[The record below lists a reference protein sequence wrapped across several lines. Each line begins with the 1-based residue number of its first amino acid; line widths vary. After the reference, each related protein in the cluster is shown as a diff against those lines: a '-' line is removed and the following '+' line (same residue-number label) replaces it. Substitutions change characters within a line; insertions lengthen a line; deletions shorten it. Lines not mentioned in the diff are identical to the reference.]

1 MAIRPLSKQGGII
14 SKIRR
19 RLTVQGESET
29 IDGVLPARPE
39 GAKEQPEEVEDVS
52 LNHAIFPNQQ
62 TELFAPDSV
71 CCSKSHISYIHSI
84 SIFSTTSISDA
95 L

>member
-29 IDGVLPARPE
+29 IDGVLPSRPE
-39 GAKEQPEEVEDVS
+39 AKEQTEEVEDVS
-52 LNHAIFPNQQ
+52 FNELSSNQF
-62 TELFAPDSV
+62 L
-71 CCSKSHISYIHSI
+71 
-84 SIFSTTSISDA
+84 
-95 L
+95 LL

>member
-29 IDGVLPARPE
+29 IDGVLPSRPE
-39 GAKEQPEEVEDVS
+39 AKEQTEEVEDVS
-52 LNHAIFPNQQ
+52 FN
-62 TELFAPDSV
+62 ELSSNVISV
-71 CCSKSHISYIHSI
+71 SP
-84 SIFSTTSISDA
+84 A
-95 L
+95 LTFQ

>member
-29 IDGVLPARPE
+29 IDGVLPSRPE
-39 GAKEQPEEVEDVS
+39 AKEQPEEVEDVS
-52 LNHAIFPNQQ
+52 LMSLSRCQIVF
-62 TELFAPDSV
+62 L
-71 CCSKSHISYIHSI
+71 
-84 SIFSTTSISDA
+84 